1 MKVLAMII
9 AGVLVVLMGAWVAAG
24 YLPVRNIETPKYAVL
39 SANKEY
45 EIRQYPGHIVAEVQV
60 TGTYKEAVNKGFR
73 RIADYI
79 FGNNTASGS
88 IAMTA
93 PVLHEK
99 HTTSE
104 KIPMTAPVL
113 HGKTGETDSYTVAFV
128 MPSSYTLETL
138 PKPNNADVTVRAV
151 PPKKYAALRFS
162 GYAPES
168 KVRRKTELLLA
179 LLKQD
184 DVTPVGSPSVAEY
197 HPPWTPPFMRRNEIL
212 VEIQ

>member
-1 MKVLAMII
+1 MVCVNMKMGTRQMKVLAMII

-60 TGTYKEAVNKGFR
+60 TGTYKGAVNKGFR
-73 RIADYI
+73 KIADYI

-113 HGKTGETDSYTVAFV
+113 HGKTGETDTYS
-128 MPSSYTLETL
+128 PER
-138 PKPNNADVTVRAV
+138 VTESGTQVSAATGVQFLRQEKGRAV
-151 PPKKYAALRFS
+151 FRLGAGQYSLCIK
-162 GYAPES
+162 
-168 KVRRKTELLLA
+168 
-179 LLKQD
+179 
-184 DVTPVGSPSVAEY
+184 
-197 HPPWTPPFMRRNEIL
+197 
-212 VEIQ
+212 

>member
-1 MKVLAMII
+1 MMI
-9 AGVLVVLMGAWVAAG
+9 AGVLAVLMVAWMAAG
-24 YLPVRNIETPKYAVL
+24 YLPVRNIETPKYEVL
-39 SANKEY
+39 SAKKGY
-45 EIRQYPGHIVAEVQV
+45 EIRLYPSHIVAEVQV
-60 TGTYKEAVNKGFR
+60 TGTYNESTNKGFR
-73 RIADYI
+73 TIADYI

-99 HTTSE
+99 QLASE
-104 KIPMTAPVL
+104 KISMTAPVL
-113 HGKTGETDSYTVAFV
+113 HGKTGETGSYTVAFV

-168 KVRRKTELLLA
+168 KVQRKTQLLLA

>member
-1 MKVLAMII
+1 MKVYAMII
-9 AGVLVVLMGAWVAAG
+9 AGVLVALMGAWMAAG
-24 YLPVRNIETPKYAVL
+24 YLPVRNIETPKYEVL
-39 SANKEY
+39 SAHKGY
-45 EIRQYPGHIVAEVQV
+45 EIRQYQSHIVAEVKV
-60 TGTYKEAVNKGFR
+60 TGTYKESVNQGFR
-73 RIADYI
+73 KIADYI

-99 HTTSE
+99 QTASE

-113 HGKTGETDSYTVAFV
+113 HGTTGETGSYTVAFV

-138 PKPNNADVTVRAV
+138 PKPNNPDVTVRVV
-151 PPKKYAALRFS
+151 PPKKYAALRFR
-162 GYAPES
+162 GYAPEG
-168 KVRRKTELLLA
+168 KVARKMEGMLA

-184 DVTPVGSPSVAEY
+184 NITTVGSPSVAQY
-197 HPPWTPPFMRRNEIL
+197 NPPWTPPFMRRNEIL